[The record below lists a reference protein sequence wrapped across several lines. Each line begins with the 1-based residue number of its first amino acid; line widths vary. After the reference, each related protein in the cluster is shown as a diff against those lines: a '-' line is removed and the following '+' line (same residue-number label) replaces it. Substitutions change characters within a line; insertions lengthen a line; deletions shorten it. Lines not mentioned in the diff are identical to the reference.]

1 MANMFFNR
9 LITHRQYFMGIA
21 MILIILSHLLA
32 TCKEIRL
39 LWAFYPGFI
48 GVDIFLFLSGY
59 GLCNSWKK
67 NSPKEFYARRLHRIL
82 PMFLLFQI
90 YVCFYQYITEN
101 GLSFYDA
108 FCNLTTLSFWSV
120 GGLCLEWYL
129 SFLLYLYLLF
139 PILYGMTRKIGM
151 VFPAILL
158 VGVLAM
164 QYLADWRWNIDA
176 AFSRIPVFVLGI
188 LCFIS
193 NRKTYHYV
201 IMSIF
206 FFIAALFVSYMFIIQ
221 KAEKYEIVYM
231 CAPLFIM
238 CLSYISKRITEKQNY
253 VYQVFSYY
261 GKITLEMYVA
271 NMITLS
277 LLSSSTLSVYSRLIM
292 YVTSQVILTI
302 ILVYINKIIKKKN
315 AV

>member
-1 MANMFFNR
+1 MFLNR
-9 LITHRQYFMGIA
+9 LIIYRQYFMGIA
-21 MILIILSHLLA
+21 MILIILSHMLA
-32 TCKEIRL
+32 TCKEIHL
-39 LWAFYPGFI
+39 LWVFYPGFI

-67 NSPKEFYARRLHRIL
+67 NSTKGFYTRRLQRLL

-101 GLSFYDA
+101 GISLYDA
-108 FCNLTTLSFWSV
+108 FCNLTTLSFWSI

-139 PILYGMTRKIGM
+139 PILYGTTRKIGM
-151 VFPAILL
+151 TFPISLL

-193 NRKTYHYV
+193 NRKTYHDV

-206 FFIAALFVSYMFIIQ
+206 FVIAALFASYMYMTQ

-231 CAPLFIM
+231 CAPLFM
-238 CLSYISKRITEKQNY
+238 LCLSYISKRITEKQNY
-253 VYQVFSYY
+253 AYQVFSYF
-261 GKITLEMYVA
+261 GKITIEMYVA

-277 LLSSSTLSVYSRLIM
+277 LLSTSTLSAYPRLIM
-292 YVTSQVILTI
+292 YIASQVILTI
-302 ILVYINKIIKKKN
+302 ILVYINKITKKKN